1 MMECLT
7 TLRENLKESDLQ
19 NMIDELISDV
29 SKLMYLLTL
38 K

>member
-1 MMECLT
+1 MECLN
-7 TLRENLKESDLQ
+7 TLRENSKESDLQ
-19 NMIDELISDV
+19 NMIDELIAGV